1 MAMHDMDD
9 KTRKEV
15 LGEVLGEVLMDELK
29 AIREYVEDVP
39 KIKMQVHQTNAIV
52 NEVNERL
59 IVMESVIRE
68 HEEEIRQ
75 LKRKSA

>member
-1 MAMHDMDD
+1 MAMHEMDD
-9 KTRKEV
+9 KTRK
-15 LGEVLGEVLMDELK
+15 EVLGEVLMDELK

-39 KIKMQVHQTNAIV
+39 KIKMQVHQTNTTV
-52 NEVNERL
+52 NEMNERL

-68 HEEEIRQ
+68 HEGEIRR